1 MDKPIKI
8 LMLEDSEEDAGL
20 IRRVLKKN
28 NLNFEYKL
36 VDTKEEFIEGI
47 DQFNPDVIL
56 SDHSLPRFNSLEAF
70 EIFKNKNLNIPFI
83 LVTGTVSEE
92 FAVHC
97 LKQGIDDYIIK
108 DHLTRLPSAL
118 LSALKKRKLA
128 AEKEELEFQQSS
140 FTEKIKVQNK
150 QLIKI
155 NRELDQFVYSTSHEL
170 RGPATTILGLVYL
183 IQMEVSEGN
192 YEHLEEFLDL
202 VQKSISK
209 LLHTIEEIMNY
220 SSNKYNEVSKEIIDV
235 DEIINNVWVKLST
248 IDGIASVHKIIEV
261 DQNVPWICDK
271 SRISMIIENITSN
284 AIKYRNRSRKDAC
297 IFTQVKVTPHKVLLT
312 IEDNGIGISEKY
324 QEDIFNMFFRGTELS
339 QGPGLGLYLVK
350 ETLDKL
356 KGKIKVHSKPNVG
369 TRFKLWIPNFYN

>member
-1 MDKPIKI
+1 
-8 LMLEDSEEDAGL
+8 
-20 IRRVLKKN
+20 
-28 NLNFEYKL
+28 
-36 VDTKEEFIEGI
+36 
-47 DQFNPDVIL
+47 
-56 SDHSLPRFNSLEAF
+56 
-70 EIFKNKNLNIPFI
+70 
-83 LVTGTVSEE
+83 
-92 FAVHC
+92 
-97 LKQGIDDYIIK
+97 
-108 DHLTRLPSAL
+108 
-118 LSALKKRKLA
+118 
-128 AEKEELEFQQSS
+128 
-140 FTEKIKVQNK
+140 
-150 QLIKI
+150 
-155 NRELDQFVYSTSHEL
+155 
-170 RGPATTILGLVYL
+170 
-183 IQMEVSEGN
+183 
-192 YEHLEEFLDL
+192 
-202 VQKSISK
+202 
-209 LLHTIEEIMNY
+209 MNY

-248 IDGIASVHKIIEV
+248 IDGITSVHKIIEV